1 MKKLRITVEG
11 RAYEVLVETLDE
23 AAPALPAAYVPPA
36 APAPAPVAAPAPSA
50 AAAPAASGPGDV
62 PSPLAGKVVSIDVAL
77 GQSVASG
84 AQVATVEA
92 MKMNTFI
99 YAPKAGTVA
108 AVLVAP
114 GDGVEEGSVIMR
126 LS

>member
-11 RAYEVLVETLDE
+11 RAYEVLVETPDE
-23 AAPALPAAYVPPA
+23 AAPALPAAYVPSA
-36 APAPAPVAAPAPSA
+36 APAPA
-50 AAAPAASGPGDV
+50 AAPAAPSVAVAKDGDV
-62 PSPLAGKVVSIDVAL
+62 PSPLAGKVVSIDVAV

>member
-23 AAPALPAAYVPPA
+23 AAPALPAAHAPSA
-36 APAPAPVAAPAPSA
+36 APAPLPAPTP
-50 AAAPAASGPGDV
+50 AAAPSPAPTAGGPGDV
-62 PSPLAGKVVSIDVAL
+62 PSPLAGKVVSIDVAI